1 MTVPVQVNG
10 RVRGRIELP
19 ADPAEYGE
27 EETRAAALAA
37 RALEFFRSGEL
48 GWVYCHLMSI
58 GTLYQFDAVAKVEG
72 DPDEAEG
79 GQEKTH
85 AKPKRKRGLRSNL
98 Q

>member
-1 MTVPVQVNG
+1 MPLNAK
-10 RVRGRIELP
+10 IELTGGHEFVLTGLL
-19 ADPAEYGE
+19 AVDEKKLL
-27 EETRAAALAA
+27 ALDDLE
-37 RALEFFRSGEL
+37 ALEFFRSGEL